1 MWSPNNPLNQN
12 ILERTAAAYVI
23 IHIINQLFIANNDII
38 ELGWLERE
46 FYATEKAKW
55 DGVLFKVGNKSISP
69 GLIEFSGGCN
79 DKTLSSKNQ
88 RDITKLYSNMLQ
100 ILKTLPSVTTAQIFC
115 MRYYGKIMA
124 YFFFQ
129 SFYTKL
135 PFFLGNRQ
143 FHLLRETY
151 KI

>member
-1 MWSPNNPLNQN
+1 MCSPNNPLNQN
-12 ILERTAAAYVI
+12 TLERTAATYTI
-23 IHIINQLFIANNDII
+23 IHIVNQLFIANNDII

-79 DKTLSSKNQ
+79 DKTSSNKNQ

-100 ILKTLPSVTTAQIFC
+100 ILKSLPSVTTAQIC
-115 MRYYGKIMA
+115 CIRYYGKIMA
-124 YFFFQ
+124 YFF
-129 SFYTKL
+129 SIILY
-135 PFFLGNRQ
+135 
-143 FHLLRETY
+143 
-151 KI
+151 